1 MSAWVVT
8 GSLAALVALTAPLPL
23 AAHEGGS
30 AAGLLNGLH
39 HPISG
44 ADHVL
49 AMVAVGIWGAQLGPP
64 AIWVLPVTFPVVMA
78 FGGMVGLLGV
88 RIPGVEVGI
97 GLSALLLG
105 LMVAF
110 ERRPDLRGAVVLV
123 GIFAIFHGHAHG
135 AELPEGQSGVLYSI
149 GFVASTGT
157 LHALGIGLGLIH
169 KWESGRSALRF
180 TGAAIALA
188 GGWFTWE
195 ALSGWGVT

>member
-1 MSAWVVT
+1 MSSWVVT
-8 GSLAALVALTAPLPL
+8 GSLAALIALTVPSPL

-30 AAGLLNGLH
+30 AAGLLSGLH

-44 ADHVL
+44 IDHVL
-49 AMVAVGIWGAQLGPP
+49 AMVAVGIWGAQMGPP

-78 FGGMVGLLGV
+78 FGGMLGLLGV
-88 RIPGVEVGI
+88 RIPGVEVAI
-97 GLSALLLG
+97 GLSALFLG

-110 ERRPDLRGAVVLV
+110 ERRPDLRGAAVLV

-149 GFVASTGT
+149 GFVVSTGT

-169 KWESGRSALRF
+169 KWEWGRSALRF

-195 ALSGWGVT
+195 AL